1 MEKQLAQVFEFN
13 RGAGNDVT
21 YTPRLISESE
31 FMSQFK
37 LIEEEVEELNQAF
50 RDRDMVGVVD
60 SLVDIDVVLKG
71 MVCKFGV
78 QHECTRGFDEVM
90 ENNFTKIYDS
100 EGKNIAKFNS
110 EGKIM
115 KPEGYQSVN
124 LENVFPYLKTIR

>member
-21 YTPRLISESE
+21 HTPRLISESE

-37 LIEEEVEELNQAF
+37 LIEEEVKELSQAF
-50 RDRDMVGVVD
+50 KDKDMVGVVD
-60 SLVDIDVVLKG
+60 ALIDIDVVVKG

-78 QHECTRGFDEVM
+78 QHECIRGFDEVM

-100 EGKNIAKFNS
+100 EGRIIARFNS
-110 EGKIM
+110 DGKIL

-124 LENVFPYLKTIR
+124 LDNVFPYLKTIR